1 MPRHSRMSVPVVN
14 VRIMGV
20 AVRQR
25 LMRVRMRVRLAGRVV
40 GPVSVPVVH
49 VVDVGM
55 GVLQRLVGVPMGVA
69 LGEMEPEP
77 EAHQCPGRQKAERH
91 RFAPEER
98 GPAPRR

>member
-1 MPRHSRMSVPVVN
+1 MSVPVVN

-25 LMRVRMRVRLAGRVV
+25 LMPVRMHVRLADRVV

-55 GVLQRLVGVPMGVA
+55 GVRHRFVSVAMSVA

-77 EAHQCPGRQKAERH
+77 EAHQCSGRQKAERH
-91 RFAPEER
+91 LFPPEEQAQHR
-98 GPAPRR
+98 ADERRE